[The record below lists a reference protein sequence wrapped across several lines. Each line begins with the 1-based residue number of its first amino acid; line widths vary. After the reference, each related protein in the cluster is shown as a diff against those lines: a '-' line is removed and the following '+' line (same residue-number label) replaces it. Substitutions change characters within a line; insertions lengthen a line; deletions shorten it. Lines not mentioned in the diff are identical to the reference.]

1 MATRVSGRQLPGAIP
16 KRRPVL
22 LLGSASLAKP
32 PCEVSLI
39 SFRPGNRFSLS
50 MKLAPAPDGNQLS
63 RLRAVSRQLLGNKY
77 RLEVALAVADSE
89 GRVYAHAVANSIS
102 DLADNQAGIE
112 LAHLEDAG
120 LLAREAPTEGQTR
133 IYFQRRPSCY
143 WTHCEELA
151 TEILNRGPRLVEP
164 DSRPS

>member
-1 MATRVSGRQLPGAIP
+1 
-16 KRRPVL
+16 
-22 LLGSASLAKP
+22 
-32 PCEVSLI
+32 
-39 SFRPGNRFSLS
+39 